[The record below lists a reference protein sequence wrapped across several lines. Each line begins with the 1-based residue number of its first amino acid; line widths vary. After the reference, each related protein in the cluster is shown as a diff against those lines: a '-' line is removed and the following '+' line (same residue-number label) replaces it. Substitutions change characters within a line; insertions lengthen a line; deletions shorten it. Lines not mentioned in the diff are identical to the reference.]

1 MDFKKHLIDSIF
13 SAYRIHGEDYIITIK
28 IQNGTYI
35 RKPINELSNDELK
48 KYSDDSIL
56 SDVYK
61 DIANDVILKRRIK
74 LINKIKKHE

>member
-1 MDFKKHLIDSIF
+1 MDFKKQLIDSIF
-13 SAYRIHGEDYIITIK
+13 SAYRIRGEDYIISIK
-28 IQNGTYI
+28 TQNGTYI

-56 SDVYK
+56 SEVYK
-61 DIANDVILKRRIK
+61 DITNDVILKRRIK